1 MVAEEQGPFVEQV
14 LSRQER
20 RATERKALKD
30 RQARDRSVSHFR
42 QFQNYVVG
50 KATRGKA
57 EKLQAQEREQ
67 ARASRVKAKAK
78 PLYPQKKD
86 KEEPISEHQL

>member
-1 MVAEEQGPFVEQV
+1 MVAEEQGPFIEQV

-20 RATERKALKD
+20 RAGERRKLKD

-50 KATRGKA
+50 KATRGQA
-57 EKLQAQEREQ
+57 EKLQAQQREQ
-67 ARASRVKAKAK
+67 ARVERVKAKAK
-78 PLYPQKKD
+78 PLYPQRLE
-86 KEEPISEHQL
+86 KEEPIEYK

>member
-1 MVAEEQGPFVEQV
+1 VIEEQGPFIEQV

-20 RATERKALKD
+20 RAGERRKLKD

-42 QFQNYVVG
+42 QFQNFVVG

-57 EKLQAQEREQ
+57 KHLEAQQREQ
-67 ARASRVKAKAK
+67 GRVERVKAKAR
-78 PLYPQKKD
+78 PLYPQRLE
-86 KEEPISEHQL
+86 KEDEPNEY